1 MGLESSL
8 GNIAPPLQ
16 NNKTK
21 PPIKQNN
28 LLASGTER
36 YEDFCKFEASLV
48 YTVSFRRNRTIERL
62 YHKRSYQVNS
72 RQ

>member
-16 NNKTK
+16 NKTK

-28 LLASGTER
+28 LLASGTEK

-48 YTVSFRRNRTIERL
+48 YTVSFRRNRTIDSITKEAT
-62 YHKRSYQVNS
+62 K
-72 RQ
+72 